1 MAIAPLPD
9 WEDLDALTETR
20 PPLRLLPSPGGS
32 SRAVDPGPCAPT
44 AGRMRPTRR
53 SWSNARRKRLRRTG
67 LALLFVGLLGG
78 LAAPVSSLA
87 GTSTPALVRGE
98 IYTVHPGDTLASIA
112 LRLDPSAAQ
121 EPRLVAEMSAQTGSP
136 TVVVGE
142 HIVLP

>member
-32 SRAVDPGPCAPT
+32 SRAVDPGPCARS
-44 AGRMRPTRR
+44 AGRVPP
-53 SWSNARRKRLRRTG
+53 ARRPWPEARRRRLRRTG
-67 LALLFVGLLGG
+67 LALLLLGLLGG
-78 LAAPVSSLA
+78 LAAPVSALA
-87 GTSTPALVRGE
+87 GTNTPTLVPGE
-98 IYTVHPGDTLASIA
+98 IYIAHPGDTLASIA
-112 LRLDPSAAQ
+112 FRLDPSATQDA
-121 EPRLVAEMSAQTGSP
+121 RLVAEMSAQTGSH